1 MRTVLA
7 AMTALLLA
15 APALAE
21 NPSPHSGMRTF
32 VTGKPYAAY
41 LDELTASVWAN
52 GMGIVAQACA
62 DCGAKSLGVTIP
74 GNRVVE
80 VFDPGFAVRM
90 LKASTAAG
98 HRGAAAPVRDRKSRR
113 HRDPDLSPAERGVRP
128 VWGARARPD
137 GDGVGLRV
145 QEDRRRLASELNAQH
160 PVGLVCSTSSPNR
173 GRGPGSE
180 EGTDEGAGRTIP
192 SRAGWQ
198 RRHR

>member
-98 HRGAAAPVRDRKSRR
+98 IEAPLRLYVT
-113 HRDPDLSPAERGVRP
+113 EN
-128 VWGARARPD
+128 PD
-137 GDGVGLRV
+137 GTATLTYRLPSAVFAPYGVPALDQMAMELDFVFKKIVDDSLR
-145 QEDRRRLASELNAQH
+145 N
-160 PVGLVCSTSSPNR
+160 
-173 GRGPGSE
+173 
-180 EGTDEGAGRTIP
+180 
-192 SRAGWQ
+192 
-198 RRHR
+198 